1 MKKTGQREKEIRRS
15 ISFSGVS
22 VKVEGLSDVLF
33 HGSRENS
40 ADWLSAGKGWP
51 VVLIRFFV
59 WVQRLVG

>member
-1 MKKTGQREKEIRRS
+1 
-15 ISFSGVS
+15 

-33 HGSRENS
+33 HGSREKS